1 VTPVAT
7 SVLEDVV
14 PDVWEV
20 RGTVE
25 PLPVAVLPVAVGP
38 APVDVVEDGPASV
51 VDGVDDPE
59 GDASDDAEAG
69 ELAEDDSEDVS
80 VVSALATLGT
90 VATTAP
96 IPRAAARA
104 PTRPM

>member
-1 VTPVAT
+1 
-7 SVLEDVV
+7 VLGAVV
-14 PDVWEV
+14 
-20 RGTVE
+20 
-25 PLPVAVLPVAVGP
+25 PLPVAADP
-38 APVDVVEDGPASV
+38 APVDVVEDGPAFL
-51 VDGVDDPE
+51 VDWVDDSV
-59 GDASDDAEAG
+59 GDAFDDVESAEV
-69 ELAEDDSEDVS
+69 AEDDSEDVP